1 MIPLSRRRRGGRLPV
16 LPHVVHLG
24 ELVALIKGQMEA
36 DERRRRFLKWGE
48 FESAGRSAR
57 EESANGEDQ
66 VI

>member
-1 MIPLSRRRRGGRLPV
+1 M
-16 LPHVVHLG
+16 PHVVHLG